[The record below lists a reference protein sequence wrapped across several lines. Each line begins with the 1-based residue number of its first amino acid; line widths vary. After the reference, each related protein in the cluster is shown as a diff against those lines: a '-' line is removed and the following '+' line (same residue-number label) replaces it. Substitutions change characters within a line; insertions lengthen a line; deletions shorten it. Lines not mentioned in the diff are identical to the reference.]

1 MTKARKLLLTMLVVG
16 IAGSA
21 LSFGVF
27 SAFSDTTSNTGN
39 QFTAGSVIV
48 DDNDLDVAM
57 FNNVTG
63 GKPGSANKVERCIK
77 VSYSGT
83 LDSDV
88 KLYTTDASLGT
99 LAPYVDVTIEKG
111 SFPGAP
117 PANFGCTGYQADS
130 PGGTIYTGTL
140 SNFRSTYNSWGSGL
154 ASSPGSATKWA
165 QNNSVVYRF
174 SYTVQDNNNAQGLT
188 TGLHSYTWEARNQ

>member
-1 MTKARKLLLTMLVVG
+1 MTKARKLLLTLLVLG

-21 LSFGVF
+21 LSVGVF
-27 SAFSDTTSNTGN
+27 SAFSDSTSNTGN
-39 QFTAGSVIV
+39 QFTAGSVTIG
-48 DDNDLDVAM
+48 DNDANAAM

-63 GKPGSANKVERCIK
+63 GKPGAANTVQRCIK
-77 VSYSGT
+77 VTYSGS

-117 PANFGCTGYQADS
+117 PANFGCTGYVADS
-130 PGGTIYTGTL
+130 GGAIYTGTL
-140 SNFRSTYNSWGSGL
+140 SNFRSTYNSWANGL
-154 ASSPGSATKWA
+154 GHNPGSATKWV
-165 QNNSVVYRF
+165 QNDSLVYRF
-174 SYTVQDNNNAQGLT
+174 AYTVQDNNSAQGLT
-188 TGLHSYTWEARNQ
+188 TGLHSFTWEARNQ